1 MRSADVLPERSLR
14 SRSSHSGPTGALP
27 DTWAPSGRVHLA
39 ATPGQ
44 LQPLDLAFKCSRS
57 SLSQPTRR
65 HSRHRV
71 LQGREPSAVPQS
83 RARRHLHHRGG
94 ASSNSRHKRAGVA
107 CVTSPKAGVRKN
119 RTRGG
124 APRKQIQITR
134 RKRSQILKRSNQSIP
149 LSESHHKRCT
159 VKMHSR

>member
-1 MRSADVLPERSLR
+1 MRSADVLPVRSLR

-44 LQPLDLAFKCSRS
+44 LQPLGLAFKCSRS

-124 APRKQIQITR
+124 APEETNPDHQKKKKPNFKKKQS
-134 RKRSQILKRSNQSIP
+134 KHSP
-149 LSESHHKRCT
+149 L
-159 VKMHSR
+159 